1 MIWETRKAVPACVSA
16 SPGLALH
23 RRASSAPLPFGGWK
37 GLGRSIRGAVGVM
50 ESKEYVCAVKKGVAE
65 SAASTPPTASAL
77 AQIPLTLRIIT
88 KSGIPPSDAMS
99 APTTGALAVRVT
111 CD

>member
-50 ESKEYVCAVKKGVAE
+50 ESREYVCAVKKGVA
-65 SAASTPPTASAL
+65 PPTASAL